1 MFPLARARMA
11 SPAGAPLVAVRA
23 ALADDTR
30 DTRGLSFALIL
41 ALVIATFE
49 GPVRY
54 ALNGLHL
61 DPLIFVRDA
70 ALVGALALFV
80 AARLAV
86 NAVPASVG
94 AFALLALV
102 HGLVAYF
109 NIGSIIPAAYGLKMF
124 LPALCGFLAAGTLA
138 RPGRRLVGLVAV
150 MWVAAVIGATVD
162 KFWLDYPW
170 VGLNVELGGLN
181 VYIGRDWQSGE
192 IERVGGLA
200 RSSINLAVLMP
211 LLSFMLLTRLTSRVL
226 ATIVCT
232 LTFAVL
238 VWTTQKG
245 AILGYGLAVLAL
257 LLSSRASSAPLKA
270 AVLLSAVLLVFA
282 PTVLIHFDM
291 PSDRGVFSFQSLIE
305 RIREM
310 WPNAWGWIGKF
321 PPFLG
326 VGLGGIGGGQRFFAP
341 ADFNPSDNLFIYLF
355 GNFGVASLVYL
366 AGAVLIAM
374 NAEIREPRRDGL
386 VLASLVFLLTYGL
399 VISLIEDPIASMWMG
414 ATLGWLATLQP
425 PRRSLVAR
433 RRAEGATSA
442 SAGRRAP

>member
-1 MFPLARARMA
+1 MSPLARHRVSSADRA
-11 SPAGAPLVAVRA
+11 PPAAAQVALVN
-23 ALADDTR
+23 
-30 DTRGLSFALIL
+30 DTRGLAFAVIL

-54 ALNGLHL
+54 GLNVLHL
-61 DPLIFVRDA
+61 DALIFVRDA
-70 ALVGALALFV
+70 AIMVALALFV

-86 NAVPASVG
+86 NAVPVSLGV
-94 AFALLALV
+94 FALLALV
-102 HGLVAYF
+102 HGLVAF
-109 NIGSIIPAAYGLKMF
+109 VNIGSAIPAIYGLKMF
-124 LPALCGFLAAGTLA
+124 LPALCGFLAAGTLT
-138 RPGRRLVGLVAV
+138 RPGRGLVGLIAV
-150 MWVAAVIGATVD
+150 MWVAAAIGATVD

-170 VGLNVELGGLN
+170 VGLNVELGGVK

-211 LLSFMLLTRLTSRVL
+211 LLSFMLLTRLKNRVL
-226 ATIVCT
+226 VTLVCT
-232 LTFAVL
+232 VTFAVL

-245 AILGYGLAVLAL
+245 AIFGYGLAVLAL
-257 LLSSRASSAPLKA
+257 LLSSRGSSAPLKGTVLLA
-270 AVLLSAVLLVFA
+270 AVFMVFA

-291 PSDRGVFSFQSLIE
+291 PNDRGVFSFQSLIE

-310 WPNAWGWIGKF
+310 WPHAWAWIGKF

-341 ADFNPSDNLFIYLF
+341 DDFNPSDNLFIYLF

-366 AGAVLIAM
+366 AAAVLVAM
-374 NAEIREPRRDGL
+374 SAEIRDPRRDGL
-386 VLASLVFLLTYGL
+386 ALASMVFLLTYGL

-414 ATLGWLATLQP
+414 ATIGWLASLQP
-425 PRRSLVAR
+425 ARRSPIARERVA
-433 RRAEGATSA
+433 AAP
-442 SAGRRAP
+442 GRWAP